1 MGFDFPPQSANARA
15 DAVFPLS
22 SLVPLLPKFNL
33 AFRPQTAVMTFA
45 NLSTSTI
52 LLGSIAAAAALVYFP
67 YLVVAITR
75 FQVGFDISA
84 PRAAFDKLP
93 DYGKRATWAHQNSW
107 EAFILYSVA
116 ALMAYATNQS
126 SATVINCAIGF
137 TAARLFYSIFY
148 IINFPIGRSL
158 MFGVGSVAI
167 FTLMSMSITST
178 MH

>member
-1 MGFDFPPQSANARA
+1 LNAS
-15 DAVFPLS
+15 VLISPLS
-22 SLVPLLPKFNL
+22 SRPLVSFVPPTTP
-33 AFRPQTAVMTFA
+33 AFRSQLSHFMNA

-52 LLGSIAAAAALVYFP
+52 LLGSIAAAAFLVYFP

-84 PRAAFDKLP
+84 PRAAFDKMP

-107 EAFILYSVA
+107 EAFILYSAA
-116 ALMAYATNQS
+116 ALMAYTTHQES
-126 SATVINCAIGF
+126 PTVVNCAIGF
-137 TAARLFYSIFY
+137 TVARLFYSIFY

-178 MH
+178 MN

>member
-1 MGFDFPPQSANARA
+1 MRLKNNAKLSRYSTSINLKLSIDFAPAYWPHISAFMN
-15 DAVFPLS
+15 
-22 SLVPLLPKFNL
+22 
-33 AFRPQTAVMTFA
+33 FA

-84 PRAAFDKLP
+84 PRAAFDKMP

-107 EAFILYSVA
+107 EAFILYSAA
-116 ALMAYATNQS
+116 ALMAYTTHQE
-126 SATVINCAIGF
+126 SATVVNCAIGF

-178 MH
+178 MN